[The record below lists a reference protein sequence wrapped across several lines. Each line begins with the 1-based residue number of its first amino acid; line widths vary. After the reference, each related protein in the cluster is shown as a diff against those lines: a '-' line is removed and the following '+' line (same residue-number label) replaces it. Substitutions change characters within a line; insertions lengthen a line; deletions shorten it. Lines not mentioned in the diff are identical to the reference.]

1 MKIKHSLSL
10 KVFIVTFILQLLTG
24 VLICGLLY
32 AFVPESVSREE
43 RDEKEASFYSF
54 VDDLNSVTLEDSG
67 DIIDAYIL
75 SEDVSVVFYRGTRLE
90 FSTPIVATPSKYA
103 ALTSLEV
110 NRYYDSLP
118 EDAEMFISSS
128 EIRFIDQD
136 TDFLVVVTGAYS
148 EDSVIPAAIVKCLP
162 IIIPILI
169 LISIGCSCLCSVL
182 FARPI
187 RKMSEVSSAM
197 ADMDF
202 TKRND
207 YKRKDEIGA
216 VANDLDKMAD
226 RLDETMKELKCK
238 NEALESELHR
248 VNELESQKTM
258 FFAAA
263 AHELKTPVTVL
274 EGQITGMID
283 GVKPYDD
290 KEASLPKLLR
300 NVRRMSDLINE
311 IFTASKLDTGRGIN
325 GTRVE
330 ISSLLSQAVA
340 SIEELAFIKEISIVK
355 SVDDDLV
362 TSGDPEML
370 LKAINAF
377 LSNAVFYSG
386 EGASVEIDCHAEDSD
401 IRIEIRNSDA
411 HIDEEDLPHLFEA
424 FYRADRSRS
433 RATGGSGLGLYIA
446 KKIIDAHG
454 GSCSLQ
460 NSGSDVLATINL
472 PLST

>member
-340 SIEELAFIKEISIVK
+340 SIEELASIKEISIVK

-454 GSCSLQ
+454 GTCSLQ
-460 NSGSDVLATINL
+460 NSGSAVLATINL

>member
-1 MKIKHSLSL
+1 MKIKHSLSF

-238 NEALESELHR
+238 NEALESELQR

-340 SIEELAFIKEISIVK
+340 SIEELASIKEISIVK